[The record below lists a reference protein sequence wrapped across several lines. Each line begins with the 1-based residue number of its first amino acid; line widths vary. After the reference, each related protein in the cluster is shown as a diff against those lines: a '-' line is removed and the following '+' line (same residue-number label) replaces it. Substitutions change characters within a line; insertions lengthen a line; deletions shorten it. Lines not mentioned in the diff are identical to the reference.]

1 MLKIF
6 GSETQQTISE
16 WARASFGDVG
26 STRSILTRANC
37 ELAELVH
44 AIECGAPTEKIASEI
59 ADVIIVL
66 CRYPDDFE
74 YVSPANRPLRLHLDS
89 ALWNL
94 NGAMNTEHI
103 GAQKRGVR
111 EVVDALVRI
120 AELLGLNLSDAIDA
134 KMAVN
139 RGRTWVSKGA
149 GHGQHVEAPPLDA
162 FGEKVKAVDA
172 IFRAVVIEDAMSP
185 DQGVALLVAYGIP
198 EEQARRV
205 MCPDPTMR
213 ETLKLAAEYKTACGT
228 IKFSLAVVDETS
240 GPSEAREDALAAYHR
255 AITRAGNARRALL
268 AYVAGDT
275 PEVAS

>member
-16 WARASFGDVG
+16 WALAAFGDVG
-26 STRSILTRANC
+26 STRSILTRAAC

-44 AIECGAPTEKIASEI
+44 AIECDASTDKIASEI

-66 CRYPDDFE
+66 CRYPDVFD
-74 YVSPANRPLRLHLDS
+74 YVAPANRPMRLHIDT
-89 ALWNL
+89 AMWNL
-94 NGAMNTEHI
+94 SGSMMTEHI
-103 GAQKRGVR
+103 GQQKRGVR

-120 AELLGLNLSDAIDA
+120 ADFLGLNLPAAIDA
-134 KMAVN
+134 KMQIN

-149 GHGQHVEAPPLDA
+149 GHGQHVEAPKLDA
-162 FGEKVKAVDA
+162 FGEKVKAIDA
-172 IFRAVVIEDAMSP
+172 IFVAVVVMGEMP
-185 DQGVALLVAYGIP
+185 PEQGIALLVAYGIP

-205 MCPDPTMR
+205 LCPDNTMR
-213 ETLKLAAEYKTACGT
+213 ETLRLAAEYKTACASIPT
-228 IKFSLAVVDETS
+228 MRAWKTATPADTAAVV
-240 GPSEAREDALAAYHR
+240 AYHS

-268 AYVAGDT
+268 AYASGDT